1 MSKMELIKCVD
12 ILHSILLRGIC
23 IVDRSSK
30 ISSPLLGRVKGLR
43 ASIYASA
50 SSKVI
55 MGKNISLKRCKLI
68 ALKNSRIVIHDNV
81 KLENV
86 EIKVSG
92 GGIVEIFENSIVSGY
107 VRRIT
112 WKIDSGK
119 FILGHHS
126 RVSHNMWI
134 RYGGI
139 VNIGQY
145 TCVNQGS
152 EIRCDESIQIG
163 SYSQISYNVNIWDTN
178 THSIY
183 RADERRRLTETK
195 GIGYEFEKP
204 KTSPISIGDDCWI
217 GKNSA
222 ILKGSVVGNKCIIGY
237 GTTIINKQIADNV
250 SVVNKIE
257 IKQFS
262 NKV

>member
-1 MSKMELIKCVD
+1 MSKIELIKCVD
-12 ILHSILLRGIC
+12 ILHSLLLGGVC
-23 IVDRSSK
+23 IDDRSSI
-30 ISSPLLGRVKGLR
+30 ISIPLGGVKSLR
-43 ASIYASA
+43 ASIYAKA
-50 SSKVI
+50 SSKI
-55 MGKNISLKRCKLI
+55 IFGKNISLKRCRLI
-68 ALKNSRIVIHDNV
+68 ALNNSRIVIHDNV

-86 EIKVSG
+86 EIKVSE

-107 VRRIT
+107 DRRIT
-112 WKIDSGK
+112 WKIDSG
-119 FILGHHS
+119 ICTLGHHS

-134 RYGGI
+134 RYGGS

-145 TCVNQGS
+145 TCVNLGS
-152 EIRCDESIQIG
+152 EIRCDECIKIG
-163 SYSQISYNVNIWDTN
+163 SYCRISFNVNIWDTN
-178 THSIY
+178 THCIY

-237 GTTIINKQIADNV
+237 GTTIINEQIANNV

-257 IKQFS
+257 IKQFL
-262 NKV
+262 NQV